1 MIHTYVPTI
10 KLLCVLEKAVPG
22 PQASASRCLSI
33 LVCRRRGLGI
43 ATIKALELK
52 RKAEATGS

>member
-1 MIHTYVPTI
+1 MIKTCEATI

-22 PQASASRCLSI
+22 PQASASRCHSTLAS
-33 LVCRRRGLGI
+33 RRRGLGI